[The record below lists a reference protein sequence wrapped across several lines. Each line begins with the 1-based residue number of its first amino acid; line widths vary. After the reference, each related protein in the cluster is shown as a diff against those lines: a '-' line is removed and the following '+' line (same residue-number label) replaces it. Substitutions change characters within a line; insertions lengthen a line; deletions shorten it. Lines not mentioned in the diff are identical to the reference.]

1 MNLVKLQDTKLMH
14 RNLLHAYILTTKEQE
29 LKLMKQFH
37 LLSVFM
43 TWQVAPFP
51 QSESLEREK
60 ILKTEATQF
69 SRTQSQR

>member
-37 LLSVFM
+37 LLLQQKEENS
-43 TWQVAPFP
+43 W
-51 QSESLEREK
+51 E
-60 ILKTEATQF
+60 
-69 SRTQSQR
+69 